1 MSTPWAVIAAAQL
14 ASFAGGQLAAPPVEP
29 IPERTSKLGDD
40 DGPAP
45 APAPAQKPGSSE
57 WTAAG
62 SPAIPPPMPVLMPP
76 LPLPSAL
83 AMPSPK
89 PPKPDRF
96 VTLDGKVHVG
106 KVLREIDGGFE
117 FEDEKGAR
125 YPIALATVTQAEHG
139 DESWTLPASA
149 VPRLDEEAARKALT
163 LAFDVYELE
172 QERARLTYG
181 EKALVT
187 GLGLAACIVGFG
199 ALKGDVGTAVGIAG
213 AVGAG
218 GGGIALGVTAIRS
231 WRLSK
236 RAAEGREQLKAMGT
250 PANAR
255 VNTVPVGA
263 VALGF

>member
-1 MSTPWAVIAAAQL
+1 MSTLWAVIAAAQL
-14 ASFAGGQLAAPPVEP
+14 TSLAGGQLAAPPVEP
-29 IPERTSKLGDD
+29 IPQRSSRLGDED
-40 DGPAP
+40 ADAP
-45 APAPAQKPGSSE
+45 APAPRTASE
-57 WTAAG
+57 WRATGEAKDV
-62 SPAIPPPMPVLMPP
+62 PPPMPVLMPP

-83 AMPSPK
+83 ALPPPK

-96 VTLDGKVHVG
+96 VTVDGKVHVG

-117 FEDEKGAR
+117 LEDEKGAR
-125 YPIALATVTQAEHG
+125 YPIALSAVKQAERG

-149 VPRLDEEAARKALT
+149 LPEIDEDAARRALT
-163 LAFDVYELE
+163 VAFDVYELE

-199 ALKGDVGTAVGIAG
+199 AMKGELGTAVGIAG

-218 GGGIALGVTAIRS
+218 GGGIALGVTALRS

-236 RAAEGREQLKAMGT
+236 RADEGREQLKAMGA

-255 VNTVPVGA
+255 ATTVPVGA
-263 VALGF
+263 VAIAF